1 VGAVVI
7 GTVTAGGCSSKEPC
21 PKLPKLVKYQAPP
34 PVELTIDQSTADAK
48 LRTLEVAI
56 KALVA
61 KTRQQA
67 ELLKAYEEQ
76 VDIINSIG
84 ERSK

>member
-1 VGAVVI
+1 MV
-7 GTVTAGGCSSKEPC
+7 GGCSSKEPC

-34 PVELTIDQSTADAK
+34 PIKLTVDQSTTEAK
-48 LRTLEVAI
+48 IKTLEAAL

-61 KTRQQA
+61 KTRKQT

-84 ERSK
+84 EQSK